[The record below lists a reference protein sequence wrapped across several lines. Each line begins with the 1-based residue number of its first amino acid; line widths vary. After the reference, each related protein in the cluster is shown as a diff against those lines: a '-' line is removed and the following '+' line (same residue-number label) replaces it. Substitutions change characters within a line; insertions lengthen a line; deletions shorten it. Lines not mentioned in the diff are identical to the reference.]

1 MSKTIGKILILV
13 GFLDYALAIFE
24 QPLIHKYSPLL
35 LWTLGVLFIVP
46 MRTYIKFA
54 DTLSTSMGKAFSWCI
69 VILMGGTVY
78 EVIMAYVFNKPTLW
92 NFDFSMQ
99 MYGAILMMS
108 GAYCLATESHVRG
121 DVIYR
126 LFKPT
131 TQGWIDLVL
140 YFIFF
145 FPGVMALAF
154 YGYEY
159 AALAWKIKETSWS
172 SPAQIQIYMVKSM
185 IPAAGILLIIQ
196 GISEV
201 FRSAICIQTG
211 HWPAR
216 MVVAEETE
224 KILMRTA
231 QDEDQKDVI

>member
-1 MSKTIGKILILV
+1 MR
-13 GFLDYALAIFE
+13 FY
-24 QPLIHKYSPLL
+24 IH
-35 LWTLGVLFIVP
+35 
-46 MRTYIKFA
+46 FA
-54 DTLSTSMGKAFSWCI
+54 DHLSTAVGKAFSWC
-69 VILMGGTVY
+69 VVVLMLGTCY
-78 EVIMAYVFNKPTLW
+78 EVVMAYAFNAPTLW

-99 MYGAILMMS
+99 MYGAIFMMA
-108 GAYCLATESHVRG
+108 GAYTLSTEAHVRG

-126 LFKPT
+126 LFKPK
-131 TQGWIDLVL
+131 TQAYIDFVL

-145 FPGVMALAF
+145 FPGVLALAF
-154 YGYEY
+154 YGFDY

-185 IPAAGILLIIQ
+185 IPIAGILLTLQ

-201 FRSAICIQTG
+201 FRCVICIQSG

-216 MVVAEETE
+216 LVVAEETE

>member
-1 MSKTIGKILILV
+1 MRS
-13 GFLDYALAIFE
+13 
-24 QPLIHKYSPLL
+24 
-35 LWTLGVLFIVP
+35 FIS
-46 MRTYIKFA
+46 FA
-54 DTLSTSMGKAFSWCI
+54 DHLSTSIGKAFSWCI

-78 EVIMAYVFNKPTLW
+78 EVIMAYVFNAPTLW

-126 LFKPT
+126 LFKPRI
-131 TQGWIDLVL
+131 QGWVDLVL

-145 FPGVMALAF
+145 FPGVLALTF
-154 YGYEY
+154 YGYDY

-172 SPAQIQIYMVKSM
+172 SPAQIQIYMVKAM
-185 IPAAGILLIIQ
+185 IPAAGVTLTIQ

-201 FRSAICIQTG
+201 FRSIICIQTG

-224 KILMRTA
+224 KILMRTS
-231 QDEDQKDVI
+231 QDEDTQDAI

>member
-1 MSKTIGKILILV
+1 MRA
-13 GFLDYALAIFE
+13 FIF
-24 QPLIHKYSPLL
+24 
-35 LWTLGVLFIVP
+35 
-46 MRTYIKFA
+46 FA
-54 DTLSTSMGKAFSWCI
+54 DHLSTSIGKAFAWCI

-78 EVIMAYVFNKPTLW
+78 EVIMAYVFNAPTLW

-126 LFKPT
+126 LFKPRV
-131 TQGWIDLVL
+131 QGWIDLIL

-145 FPGVMALAF
+145 FPGVLALTF
-154 YGYEY
+154 YGYDY

-172 SPAQIQIYMVKSM
+172 SPAQIQIYMVKFM
-185 IPAAGILLIIQ
+185 IPIAGVLLTLQ

-201 FRSAICIQTG
+201 FRCVICIQTG

-216 MVVAEETE
+216 LVVAEETE

>member
-1 MSKTIGKILILV
+1 
-13 GFLDYALAIFE
+13 
-24 QPLIHKYSPLL
+24 
-35 LWTLGVLFIVP
+35 
-46 MRTYIKFA
+46 MRGYIKFA
-54 DTLSTSMGKAFSWCI
+54 DHLSTSVGKAFSWCI
-69 VILMGGTVY
+69 VVLMFGTCY
-78 EVIMAYVFNKPTLW
+78 EVVMAYAFNAPTLW

-99 MYGAILMMS
+99 MYGAIFMMA
-108 GAYCLATESHVRG
+108 GAYTLSTESHVRG

-126 LFKPT
+126 LFKPR
-131 TQGWIDLVL
+131 TQGYIDFIL

-145 FPGVMALAF
+145 FPGVIALAF
-154 YGYEY
+154 YGFDY

-185 IPAAGILLIIQ
+185 IPLAGLLLTIQ
-196 GISEV
+196 GVSEV
-201 FRSAICIQTG
+201 FRCISCIKTG

-216 MVVAEETE
+216 LVVAEETE

>member
-1 MSKTIGKILILV
+1 
-13 GFLDYALAIFE
+13 
-24 QPLIHKYSPLL
+24 
-35 LWTLGVLFIVP
+35 
-46 MRTYIKFA
+46 
-54 DTLSTSMGKAFSWCI
+54 MGKAFSWCI

-78 EVIMAYVFNKPTLW
+78 EVIMAYVFNAPTLW

-108 GAYCLATESHVRG
+108 GAYALATESHVRG

-126 LFKPT
+126 LFKPK
-131 TQGWIDLVL
+131 TQAKLDLGL

-145 FPGVMALAF
+145 FPGVIALAF
-154 YGYEY
+154 YGYDY

-172 SPAQIQIYMVKSM
+172 SPAQIQIYMVKAL
-185 IPAAGILLIIQ
+185 IPCAGILLTIQ
-196 GISEV
+196 GVAEL
-201 FRSAICIQTG
+201 FRCIICIQTG

-224 KILMRTA
+224 KILMRA
-231 QDEDQKDVI
+231 SQNEDQKDVI

>member
-1 MSKTIGKILILV
+1 
-13 GFLDYALAIFE
+13 
-24 QPLIHKYSPLL
+24 
-35 LWTLGVLFIVP
+35 
-46 MRTYIKFA
+46 
-54 DTLSTSMGKAFSWCI
+54 
-69 VILMGGTVY
+69 MGGTVY
-78 EVIMAYVFNKPTLW
+78 EVVMAYVFNAPTLW

-108 GAYCLATESHVRG
+108 GAYCLATEAHVRG

-126 LFKPT
+126 LFKPR
-131 TQGWIDLVL
+131 TQAWMDLVL

-145 FPGVMALAF
+145 FPGVVALAF

-172 SPAQIQIYMVKSM
+172 SPAQIQIYMVKSL

-201 FRSAICIQTG
+201 FRSVICIQEG
-211 HWPAR
+211 KWPLR
-216 MVVAEETE
+216 MVVAQETE
-224 KILMRTA
+224 EILMRKS
-231 QDEDQKDVI
+231 QEEDKENAI

>member
-1 MSKTIGKILILV
+1 
-13 GFLDYALAIFE
+13 
-24 QPLIHKYSPLL
+24 
-35 LWTLGVLFIVP
+35 
-46 MRTYIKFA
+46 MRSYITFA
-54 DTLSTSMGKAFSWCI
+54 DHLSTSIGKAFAWCI

-78 EVIMAYVFNKPTLW
+78 EVIMAYVFNAPTLW

-126 LFKPT
+126 LFKPR
-131 TQGWIDLVL
+131 TQGWIDLIL
-140 YFIFF
+140 YIIFF
-145 FPGVMALAF
+145 FPGVLALTF
-154 YGYEY
+154 YGYDY
-159 AALAWKIKETSWS
+159 ASLAWKIKETSWS
-172 SPAQIQIYMVKSM
+172 SPAQIQIYMVKAL
-185 IPAAGILLIIQ
+185 IPAAGVTLIIQ

-201 FRSAICIQTG
+201 FRSIICIQTG

-224 KILMRTA
+224 KILMRTS
-231 QDEDQKDVI
+231 QDEDQKDAI

>member
-1 MSKTIGKILILV
+1 M
-13 GFLDYALAIFE
+13 E
-24 QPLIHKYSPLL
+24 H
-35 LWTLGVLFIVP
+35 
-46 MRTYIKFA
+46 YIKFA
-54 DTLSTSMGKAFSWCI
+54 DALSTSMGKAFAWCI

-78 EVIMAYVFNKPTLW
+78 EVVMAYVFNAPTLW

-108 GAYCLATESHVRG
+108 GAYTLAQEAHVRG

-126 LFKPT
+126 LFSNRV
-131 TQGWIDLVL
+131 QASIDFIL

-145 FPGVMALAF
+145 FPGVIALAF

-172 SPAQIQIYMVKSM
+172 SPAQIQIYMVKAM
-185 IPAAGILLIIQ
+185 IPCAGVLLTIQ
-196 GISEV
+196 GLSEL
-201 FRSAICIQTG
+201 FRCIICINTG
-211 HWPAR
+211 QWPAR

-224 KILMRTA
+224 KILMKA
-231 QDEDQKDVI
+231 AEEGNIKDVV

>member
-1 MSKTIGKILILV
+1 MRS
-13 GFLDYALAIFE
+13 
-24 QPLIHKYSPLL
+24 
-35 LWTLGVLFIVP
+35 FIS
-46 MRTYIKFA
+46 FA
-54 DTLSTSMGKAFSWCI
+54 DHLSTSIGKAFAWCI

-78 EVIMAYVFNKPTLW
+78 EVIMAYVFNAPTLW

-126 LFKPT
+126 LFKPR
-131 TQGWIDLVL
+131 TQGWIDLIL
-140 YFIFF
+140 YLIFF
-145 FPGVMALAF
+145 FPGVLALTF
-154 YGYEY
+154 YGYDY

-172 SPAQIQIYMVKSM
+172 SPAQIQIYMVKAL
-185 IPAAGILLIIQ
+185 IPAAGVTLIIQ

-201 FRSAICIQTG
+201 FRSIICIQTG

-224 KILMRTA
+224 KILMRTS
-231 QDEDQKDVI
+231 QKEDQQDVI